1 MGSRK
6 QEPSC
11 VYREQPDS
19 VRSGDA
25 GKVQGDRPSGLVQGV
40 LPFGEEFLRHVEA
53 PSPSPGVVEELIA
66 ERLRLRAEYNRIVVR
81 LKELQQIL
89 GYMVT
94 KRGPPKKTKKELVA
108 SADTE
113 AELYLQL
120 YEQLGSY
127 KKVSEFV
134 GRSKGTV
141 AKRLVRARSLRSN
154 K

>member
-1 MGSRK
+1 MEK
-6 QEPSC
+6 PSSTP
-11 VYREQPDS
+11 VM
-19 VRSGDA
+19 
-25 GKVQGDRPSGLVQGV
+25 
-40 LPFGEEFLRHVEA
+40 
-53 PSPSPGVVEELIA
+53 VEELVA

-89 GYMVT
+89 GYTVT

-108 SADTE
+108 SADSE

-120 YEQLGSY
+120 YKQLGTY

-134 GRSKGTV
+134 GRSEGTV
-141 AKRLVRARSLRSN
+141 AKRLIRARSLRGH